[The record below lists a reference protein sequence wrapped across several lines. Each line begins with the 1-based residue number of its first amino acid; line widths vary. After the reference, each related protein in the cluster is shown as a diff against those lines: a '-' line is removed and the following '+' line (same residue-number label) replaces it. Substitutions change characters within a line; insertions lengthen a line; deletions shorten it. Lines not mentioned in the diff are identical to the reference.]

1 MFAIARDA
9 AALIAIGAFIGMI
22 GLWSTAIHAIA

>member
-9 AALIAIGAFIGMI
+9 AALIAIGAFIGRL
-22 GLWSTAIHAIA
+22 GLCSAPIHVVA

>member
-22 GLWSTAIHAIA
+22 GLWSAAIHVVA